1 VAKFSII
8 LLLVSA
14 ALLRGT
20 PLFADCLEKPA
31 VEAATRHW
39 VCGDAEFK
47 VREKSSPEILIRIAG
62 ALGDDRFLG
71 ERVEE
76 GQAIELRGVER
87 TESGIRPV
95 IIAKAQKR
103 DGKFQWEVTRYSY
116 GPHGDE
122 GYVVSSSGPEISEQ
136 IFSPPPQHTVAA
148 ELHGVSFVVVGE
160 VGRDDPELVIQR
172 LVP

>member
-1 VAKFSII
+1 MAKFSII

-20 PLFADCLEKPA
+20 PLSADCVERPA

-62 ALGDDRFLG
+62 AFGDDAFIG
-71 ERVEE
+71 ERIEE

-87 TESGIRPV
+87 AESGIRPV

-103 DGKFQWEVTRYSY
+103 DGKFQWEVTRYTY
-116 GPHGDE
+116 RPQGDE
-122 GYVVSSSGPEISEQ
+122 AYVVGSLGSDTLERIL
-136 IFSPPPQHTVAA
+136 SPAPQDTVTA
-148 ELHGVSFVVVGE
+148 EFQGVHFVVVGE
-160 VGRDDPELVIQR
+160 VRRDDPELVYHR
-172 LVP
+172 LIP